1 MQRRHFIGACAA
13 LVAGLSLAG
22 MAGGAFAQTA
32 ADKAKVDAA
41 KAAGTVGEQ
50 ADGLLGLVTGDA
62 DAATKQAVAEINTG
76 RQGVYREAANKNG
89 VSVDAAGG
97 SAFETVIKP
106 KLKAGEFYKPAG
118 SGWVRK

>member
-1 MQRRHFIGACAA
+1 MHRRHFIGACAA
-13 LVAGLSLAG
+13 AVACLTLAG
-22 MAGGAFAQTA
+22 PAFAQTA
-32 ADKAKVDAA
+32 EAKAKVDAA

-50 ADGLLGLVTGDA
+50 ADGLLGLVSGDA

-76 RQGVYREAANKNG
+76 RQQVYREAATRNG

>member
-1 MQRRHFIGACAA
+1 MSTMHRRHFIGACA
-13 LVAGLSLAG
+13 VIAGLSLAG
-22 MAGGAFAQTA
+22 AALAQTA
-32 ADKAKVDAA
+32 AAKAKVDAA

-50 ADGLLGLVTGDA
+50 SDGLLGLVTGDA
-62 DAATKQAVAEINTG
+62 DAATKQAVAEINNG
-76 RQGVYREAANKNG
+76 RQQVYREAATRNG

-106 KLKAGEFYKPAG
+106 KLKPGEFYKPAG